1 MATPDLTVH
10 GAGILGLSVAFA
22 AARRGARVEV
32 VETARPGAGSSG
44 GLVGALSPHVP
55 ENWNEKKAF
64 QLESLLMA
72 ESWWQAVA
80 AMGGVDPGYA
90 RTGRLQPIADTPA
103 LDLARARAVTAAAL
117 WQGRAV
123 WQVIPATGAEWEPAS
138 PSGWLIRDTLTA
150 RLNPRPALAALLAA
164 LAARGVRLT
173 DAAGPTKGAQ
183 VWATGVAGL
192 AALTNDAGRP
202 AGTGVKGQAASLRF
216 KAAPTAPQIFT
227 ETLHIVP
234 HADGTVAIGSTSETD
249 WTDATA
255 TDAQLDS
262 LIAKARA
269 ALPCLRGAE
278 IIDRWAGLR
287 PRARSRAPVIGPWPG
302 RTGHFILNGGFKIGF
317 GMAPK
322 LAETLVALILD
333 GQDQDIPASFRPEA
347 NL

>member
-10 GAGILGLSVAFA
+10 GAGILGLSVAWA

-72 ESWWQAVA
+72 EGWWQQVA
-80 AMGGVDPGYA
+80 ATGGADPGYA
-90 RTGRLQPIADTPA
+90 RTGRLQPVADAPA
-103 LDLARARAVTAAAL
+103 LDLARARAVTAAQL

-123 WQVIPATGAEWEPAS
+123 WEVIQATGAEWEPAS

-150 RLNPRPALAALLAA
+150 RLHPRRALAALLAA
-164 LAARGVRLT
+164 LTTKGVRLT
-173 DAAGPTKGAQ
+173 DAAASPTGPQ

-202 AGTGVKGQAASLRF
+202 AGAGVKGQAASLRF
-216 KAAPTAPQIFT
+216 EAGTAPQIFT
-227 ETLHIVP
+227 DALHIVP
-234 HADGTVAIGSTSETD
+234 HADGSVAIGSTSETG
-249 WTDATA
+249 WTDPTG
-255 TDAQLDS
+255 TDAQLDA

-269 ALPCLRGAE
+269 ALPCLARAE
-278 IIDRWAGLR
+278 VIDRWAGLR

-302 RTGHFILNGGFKIGF
+302 RPGHYILNGGFKIGF

-322 LAETLVALILD
+322 LAETLADLIFY
-333 GQDQDIPASFRPEA
+333 GRDQNIPESFRPEA